1 MRTISALSKRG
12 NQVKIDSL
20 LCGRWVIPVIPED
33 TVHEHYAIAVAN
45 GKILE
50 LLPVAEALAKY
61 QADHVRQLDKHA
73 LLPGL
78 INAHTHAAM
87 TLFRGIADDLP
98 LMEWLNEHIWPA
110 EQKWISPEFV
120 EDGTRLAI
128 AEMLR
133 GGTTCFNDMYFF
145 PDHTAEVAIESGI
158 RAVIGLIMVDF
169 PTAWA
174 RDADEYLE
182 KGEHVH
188 DRFKHSPLIHTAF
201 APHAPYTV
209 SDQPLQRIGTIAE
222 ELDVQI
228 HIHVHETAAE
238 VRQGIEQY
246 GKRPLQRLHDLGLV
260 SNRLV
265 AVHMTQLERAE
276 IELAAKFGVNIVH
289 CPESNLKLASGY
301 CPAAEL
307 LKAGINLAT
316 GTDGTASNNDLDM
329 IGEMRTTALLAKG
342 VAGDPSAVPAGRA
355 LQMATINGARA
366 LGIEALT
373 GSLSAGKAA
382 DVIAIDL
389 NVLETQP
396 LYDPVSQIVYASS
409 RNQVTDVW
417 VAGEQLLRKREL
429 TTINEEQLLQK
440 TRAWQEKLR
449 EE

>member
-1 MRTISALSKRG
+1 MRTIAALFKRG
-12 NQVKIDSL
+12 NQVKIDAL
-20 LCGRWVIPVIPED
+20 LCGRWVIPVIPEN
-33 TVHEHYAIAVAN
+33 TVYEHYAIAVAN

-50 LLPVAEALAKY
+50 ILPVAEAMAKY
-61 QADHVRQLDKHA
+61 QADQIRQLDSHA

-87 TLFRGIADDLP
+87 SLFRGIADDLP

-145 PDHTAEVAIESGI
+145 PDHTAEVAIETGI
-158 RAVIGLIMVDF
+158 RAVIGLIMLDF

-188 DRFKHSPLIHTAF
+188 DRFKNSPLIQTAF

-228 HIHVHETAAE
+228 HIHVHETATE

-265 AVHMTQLERAE
+265 AVHMTQLEQSE

-301 CPAAEL
+301 CPVAEL
-307 LKAGINLAT
+307 LRAGVNTAT

-342 VAGDPSAVPAGRA
+342 IAGDPSAVPADKA

-366 LGIEALT
+366 LGIESLT
-373 GSLSAGKAA
+373 GSLSPGKAA
-382 DVIAIDL
+382 DIIAIDL
-389 NVLETQP
+389 NALETQP

-417 VAGEQLLRKREL
+417 VAGEQLLRSREL

-440 TRAWQEKLR
+440 ARAWQEKLK
-449 EE
+449 ET